1 MNDYAQNIKSS
12 QVVLVEF
19 FATWCPHCQKMMPV
33 MAEIREKLEDKI
45 GIFQYDI
52 DKYEQLSDDNKIETV
67 PTFIVYSRVKE
78 VWRRSGEVDMEVI
91 LNKLRDAA
99 DGL

>member
-52 DKYEQLSDDNKIETV
+52 EKYDKIETV
-67 PTFIVYSRVKE
+67 PTFIVYSGGKE